1 MTIIPSENF
10 ANSAIGTLFTVL
22 LFTILVIELSILSK
36 PRLSGGFGRD
46 KKSFLYILLGLGLA
60 LFSIFI
66 FPILGIGNINT
77 NFSYFGIILMILGF
91 TLRQWS
97 IRILGKLF
105 TPIISIQEGHKL
117 IIRGPYKYVRH
128 PSYTSL
134 LVEYLGFAL
143 AVSNW
148 ISFVAVICFLFPAM
162 LYRIKIEEKELVK
175 RFGQDYISYRKR
187 TKMLIPWI
195 I

>member
-1 MTIIPSENF
+1 MTIIPSDNF
-10 ANSAIGTLFTVL
+10 ASYTISTLFTVL
-22 LFTILVIELSILSK
+22 FFMILIVELSILSK

-46 KKSFLYILLGLGLA
+46 KRSFLYILLGLGLA
-60 LFSIFI
+60 LFSILI
-66 FPILGIGNINT
+66 FPYLGIGKINL
-77 NFSYFGIILMILGF
+77 NFSYFGIILIVSGF
-91 TLRQWS
+91 TLRQLS

-117 IIRGPYKYVRH
+117 IIRGLYKYVRH
-128 PSYTSL
+128 PSYTGL
-134 LVEYLGFAL
+134 LIEYLGFAL

-148 ISFVAVICFLFPAM
+148 ISFVAVICFLFPAI
-162 LYRIKIEEKELVK
+162 LYRIEIEEKELVK